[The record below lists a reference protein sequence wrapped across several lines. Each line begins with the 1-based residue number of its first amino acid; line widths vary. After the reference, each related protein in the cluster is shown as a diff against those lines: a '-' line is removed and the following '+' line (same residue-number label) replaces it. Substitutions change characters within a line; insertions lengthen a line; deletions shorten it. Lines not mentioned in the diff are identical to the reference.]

1 MAGEVDKTKGK
12 VKETVGVATD
22 DAKLVREGGADRDK
36 GDLKQAGEKIKDKAE
51 DVKDKL

>member
-1 MAGEVDKTKGK
+1 MAGKVDKTKGK

-22 DAKLVREGGADRDK
+22 NPKLVREGGADRNK
-36 GDLKQAGEKIKDKAE
+36 GDLKSAGAKIKDKAE